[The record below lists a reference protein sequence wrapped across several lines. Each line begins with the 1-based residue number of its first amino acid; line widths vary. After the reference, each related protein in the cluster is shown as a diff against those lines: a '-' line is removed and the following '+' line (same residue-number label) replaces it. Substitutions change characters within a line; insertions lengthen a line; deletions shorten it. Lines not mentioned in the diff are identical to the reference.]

1 EPGEDAALYAAVRAV
16 GEQFCPQLGIAIP
29 VGKDSLS
36 MRTIWED
43 ASGRKA
49 VVAPVSL
56 IVSAFAPVRDVRRT
70 WTPELR
76 MQEGAS
82 RLLLIDLAG
91 GRNRLGM
98 SALAQVYG
106 VAGGEAPDM
115 DDAALLGAFAA
126 AMIAL
131 RERDLVL
138 AYHDRSDGGLAVTL
152 AEMAFAGHCGLDVEL
167 PAARGGPAAAL
178 FAEEPGAV
186 LQVRERDLAA
196 VLECL
201 AGHGLRACTHTI
213 GAPTALMRLRLRA
226 GDAMLEE
233 SWRALRRAWSE
244 TSYRMRRLRDD
255 PSCAEEEFEQ
265 LLDETDPGLSVAL
278 SFDPQQD
285 VAAPLIARG
294 ARPRVAVLREQGVNS
309 HFEMAAVLDRAGFE
323 AVDVHMTDLLA
334 ARRGLAG
341 FRGLVACGGF
351 SYGDVLGAGGG
362 WARSILMHEQVR
374 EQFREFFAR
383 SDTFSLGVCN
393 GCQMFAL
400 LRELIPGAQHWP
412 RFLHNRS
419 EQFEARF
426 SLVEILDSPSV
437 LFAGMEGSRLPIAIA
452 HGEGRPQFA
461 DASQL
466 RQCLDERLVAVRYVT
481 NRGEPAQHYPANP
494 NGAVHAIAALT
505 TQDGR
510 ATITMPHP
518 ERVYRTAQNSW
529 HPLTAGEDSGWMRM
543 FRNARV
549 WLG

>member
-1 EPGEDAALYAAVRAV
+1 
-16 GEQFCPQLGIAIP
+16 
-29 VGKDSLS
+29 
-36 MRTIWED
+36 MRTVWED
-43 ASGRKA
+43 ASGRKE

-56 IVSAFAPVRDVRRT
+56 IVSAFAPVGDVRRT

-106 VAGGEAPDM
+106 VTGGEPPDM
-115 DDAALLGAFAA
+115 QDAPLLAAFAA

-131 RERDLVL
+131 RARDLVL

-152 AEMAFAGHCGLDVEL
+152 AEMAFAGHCGLDIDL

-186 LQVRERDLAA
+186 LQVREDDLAA

-201 AGHGLRACTHTI
+201 GAHGLGACTHTI
-213 GAPTALMRLRLRA
+213 GAPTSLMRLRLRVGEA
-226 GDAMLEE
+226 LLEE
-233 SWRALRRAWSE
+233 SWRDLRRAWSE

-255 PSCAEEEFEQ
+255 PTCAEEELEQ
-265 LLDETDPGLSVAL
+265 LLDETDPGLSVSL
-278 SFDPQQD
+278 SFDPQHD
-285 VAAPLIARG
+285 VAAPLIALG

-323 AVDVHMTDLLA
+323 AVDVHMTDLLG
-334 ARRGLAG
+334 ARRGLTD

-362 WARSILMHEQVR
+362 WARSILMHERVR

-419 EQFEARF
+419 DQFEARF

-437 LFAGMEGSRLPIAIA
+437 LLAGMEGSRLPIAIA

-461 DASQL
+461 AAAQL
-466 RQCLDERLVAVRYVT
+466 RQCLDARLVAVRYVT
-481 NRGEPAQHYPANP
+481 NRGEPAQLYPANP

-505 TQDGR
+505 TLDGR

-529 HPLTAGEDSGWMRM
+529 HPRSAGEDSGWMRM
-543 FRNARV
+543 FRNARLWV
-549 WLG
+549 G